1 MILDSSKK
9 ETPCFHRPV
18 SIQIDSSLPQ
28 RVPQP
33 VSRGSDVALHNKSPP
48 KTHIL
53 PVLPVILD
61 SSKKETPCFHRPVS
75 IQIDSPL
82 PQGVTQSVLR
92 RSDVAIHNKSPPK
105 THILPV
111 LPEILDRSKKETPC
125 FHRPV
130 SIQIDS
136 PLSQGV
142 PQPVSRRSDVA
153 LHNKSPPKTHILP
166 VLPVILDRSKKETPC
181 FHRPVS
187 IQIDSPLPQGVTQS
201 VLRRSDVALHN
212 KSPSK
217 THILPVLPEIL
228 DRSKKETPCFH
239 RPVSIQID
247 SPLPQGV
254 PQPVSRR
261 SDVALHNKSPQNIIL
276 YLFCL

>member
-28 RVPQP
+28 RFPQP

-92 RSDVAIHNKSPPK
+92 TIWCCIHNKSPPK
-105 THILPV
+105 LI
-111 LPEILDRSKKETPC
+111 
-125 FHRPV
+125 F
-130 SIQIDS
+130 
-136 PLSQGV
+136 
-142 PQPVSRRSDVA
+142 
-153 LHNKSPPKTHILP
+153 
-166 VLPVILDRSKKETPC
+166 
-181 FHRPVS
+181 
-187 IQIDSPLPQGVTQS
+187 
-201 VLRRSDVALHN
+201 
-212 KSPSK
+212 
-217 THILPVLPEIL
+217 
-228 DRSKKETPCFH
+228 
-239 RPVSIQID
+239 
-247 SPLPQGV
+247 
-254 PQPVSRR
+254 
-261 SDVALHNKSPQNIIL
+261 
-276 YLFCL
+276 YLFCLRFWIGLKRKRPVSTDQFQFRLTVHCPSVSLNQFQEDLMLIT